1 MYEANTGFGDLQFG
15 KSFRYCFPNT
25 ERLEDAHNRYLNMTP
40 EERRD
45 CRPQSKLRYWG
56 TQKSLYD
63 YCDKYHLVEG
73 KSYLYVLKCAE
84 DLYYIGET
92 NGIFQRFREHFAPS
106 GKSAVSAT
114 VVYEPQSVYEI
125 IPLGEMGKSQR
136 LLYEDALTV
145 EYANKYTIYQVRGG
159 HFSHHD
165 IQKAYSAKKLQSH
178 WLYEK
183 HGRLRFLFR
192 VPSVQRPRICNEKR
206 TDRAVG
212 LPVQPGSYLQRIRRI
227 CIFHGC

>member
-1 MYEANTGFGDLQFG
+1 MENQKMTLEETLQI
-15 KSFRYCFPNT
+15 
-25 ERLEDAHNRYLNMTP
+25 LEDAHNRYLNMTP

-63 YCDKYHLVEG
+63 YCDKYNLVEG

-92 NGIFQRFREHFAPS
+92 NGIFQRFREHFATS

-114 VVYEPQSVYEI
+114 AVYEPQSVYEI
-125 IPLGEMGKSQR
+125 IPLGEISKSKR
-136 LLYEDALTV
+136 LVYEDALTV

-159 HFSHHD
+159 HFSHYD
-165 IQKAYSAKKLQSH
+165 IQKTYSAKKLQSH
-178 WLYEK
+178 WLYEE
-183 HGRLRFLFR
+183 HGRLRFINPQYNWMLSAINQMQKF
-192 VPSVQRPRICNEKR
+192 PRIHPK
-206 TDRAVG
+206 
-212 LPVQPGSYLQRIRRI
+212 L
-227 CIFHGC
+227 